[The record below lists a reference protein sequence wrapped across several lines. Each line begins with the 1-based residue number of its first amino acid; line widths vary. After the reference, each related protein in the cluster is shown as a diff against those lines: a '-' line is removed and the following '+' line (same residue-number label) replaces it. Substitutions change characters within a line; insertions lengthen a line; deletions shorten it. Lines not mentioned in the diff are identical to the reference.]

1 MRLGG
6 SIGRRLSLVRLA
18 PSFFLFFW
26 FDCVVFILFLGGFLG
41 NKEDEDLVWL
51 GFLLCIV
58 LSSI

>member
-1 MRLGG
+1 M
-6 SIGRRLSLVRLA
+6 RLA